1 MFSYTSIYLNNSVE
15 RDDDLIIL
23 NTAFCDAEE

>member
-1 MFSYTSIYLNNSVE
+1 MTFSNFIYLINEIES
-15 RDDDLIIL
+15 DDDLIIL